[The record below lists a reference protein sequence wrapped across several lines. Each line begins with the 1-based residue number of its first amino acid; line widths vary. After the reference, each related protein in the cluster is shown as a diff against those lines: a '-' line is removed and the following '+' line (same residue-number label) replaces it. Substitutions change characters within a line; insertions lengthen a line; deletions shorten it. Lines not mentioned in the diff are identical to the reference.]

1 MIDEFDNFYEEK
13 KLFLEDSEEQ
23 LGNMEST
30 LMDIMDIPVDD
41 IHQDMINT
49 IFRSMHTI
57 KGNAGMFGYDNIVS
71 FTHIAESL
79 LEEIRTHKIKLNS
92 DIIDM
97 LLVINDHTKILIN
110 KSINEKDLNSDEEN
124 QNKAL
129 KKEMKSY
136 LGISEEFDNIIT
148 EKEEE
153 EENNNT
159 LLRYRIEIKL
169 KYDFLRSGMDLISI
183 INYLD
188 AIGTIESVLVI
199 DKDIPELD
207 KLNPLDGYMKF
218 DILYETNE
226 PKIEIIEAFEF
237 VQEDIEL
244 VISIYDKSK
253 SLEKTDV
260 KGYNTTIDTKP
271 EVIEQ
276 NQKITIVQ
284 NTKKDKPKNNERLKE
299 SVDIDIDIDIDTN
312 INNNFSLRVDS
323 TKIDKLMKQ
332 IGEMVIANAKISQ
345 KTQNSDDSDLEEAV
359 ETMSAML
366 EEIRD
371 GVMNIRMVQVGD
383 SLSKLRRIARD
394 TAKKIGKTINFQI
407 DGGET
412 ELDKTV
418 IEKIT
423 DPLVHMLRNSID
435 HGIEMPETRVKN
447 GKNAEGNIT
456 LKAYAHT
463 GSIIIEI
470 QDDGAG
476 IDKNTILKK
485 AIENGIIQTH
495 ENLTDK
501 DIYALIFEPGFS
513 TAKSVS
519 DLSGRGVGMDVV
531 KKNIDDLRG
540 IVDIISEVGVGTTM
554 KIRLPLTLA
563 IIDGFLIKVGA
574 TKYIIPLDMIQECI
588 ELTSTKKERLKE
600 DGYIILR
607 SDILPIL
614 DIREYFQEEEILNIR
629 ENIVVVKY
637 GESQIGLLVDQ
648 LYGEFQT
655 VIKPLGD
662 LFENTNG
669 IMGGTI
675 LGSGDIALIFDI
687 PKLIDEKI
695 ENYKKGNRQ
704 DGN

>member
-1 MIDEFDNFYEEK
+1 
-13 KLFLEDSEEQ
+13 
-23 LGNMEST
+23 
-30 LMDIMDIPVDD
+30 
-41 IHQDMINT
+41 
-49 IFRSMHTI
+49 
-57 KGNAGMFGYDNIVS
+57 
-71 FTHIAESL
+71 
-79 LEEIRTHKIKLNS
+79 
-92 DIIDM
+92 
-97 LLVINDHTKILIN
+97 
-110 KSINEKDLNSDEEN
+110 
-124 QNKAL
+124 
-129 KKEMKSY
+129 
-136 LGISEEFDNIIT
+136 
-148 EKEEE
+148 
-153 EENNNT
+153 
-159 LLRYRIEIKL
+159 
-169 KYDFLRSGMDLISI
+169 
-183 INYLD
+183 
-188 AIGTIESVLVI
+188 
-199 DKDIPELD
+199 
-207 KLNPLDGYMKF
+207 
-218 DILYETNE
+218 
-226 PKIEIIEAFEF
+226 
-237 VQEDIEL
+237 
-244 VISIYDKSK
+244 
-253 SLEKTDV
+253 
-260 KGYNTTIDTKP
+260 
-271 EVIEQ
+271 
-276 NQKITIVQ
+276 
-284 NTKKDKPKNNERLKE
+284 
-299 SVDIDIDIDIDTN
+299 
-312 INNNFSLRVDS
+312 
-323 TKIDKLMKQ
+323 
-332 IGEMVIANAKISQ
+332 MVIANAKISQ